1 MGLLSSLM
9 DTKTLRQI
17 ATGGLKQVGNTIIEA
32 REQGEEYLTTL
43 AAAREDVNT
52 EGKIIGD
59 NYNKA
64 LRVMEG
70 TGNTAFNNFL
80 YTQMAIDQIAGL
92 ADLAP
97 TTKDQQLKQLKFQ
110 FESLKPEEKAAF
122 EKGNYVEE
130 AKTAY
135 NKEIDNL
142 KVKKGLVNSSATG
155 ENTIEALITSGVRK
169 KQKTEED
176 KIIGQAIPVEIDVP
190 QTTEGEGIYGSIGE
204 TAFEDSRLKLMIDQD
219 YIDGT
224 MEELIRNRLIMEGK
238 IYEATPEIIQNLV
251 NQEYNNQVKNAR
263 TIFMSQGDDLIVSTK
278 QKITTDDDIDD
289 LLS

>member
-1 MGLLSSLM
+1 MSLLSSR
-9 DTKTLRQI
+9 TLREI
-17 ATGGLKQVGNTIIEA
+17 AIGGLKQVGNTIIEA
-32 REQGEEYLTTL
+32 RETGEEYLTTL

-122 EKGNYVEE
+122 EKGNYVDE
-130 AKTAY
+130 AKAAY
-135 NKEIDNL
+135 NQEIDNL

>member
-17 ATGGLKQVGNTIIEA
+17 ATGGLRQVGNTIIDA
-32 REQGEEYLTTL
+32 REQGEEYLTIL

-80 YTQMAIDQIAGL
+80 YTQMAIKDIADL
-92 ADLAP
+92 ASLAP

-110 FESLKPEEKAAF
+110 FESLEPEEKASY

-130 AKTAY
+130 AKAAY
-135 NKEIDNL
+135 NQEIDNL
-142 KVKKGLVNSSATG
+142 KAKKGLVNSNSMG
-155 ENTIEALITSGVRK
+155 ENTIEALVTTGVRK

-176 KIIGQAIPVEIDVP
+176 KIIGQAITPEIDVP

-238 IYEATPEIIQNLV
+238 IYEATPEMIQNLV

-278 QKITTDDDIDD
+278 QKITTDDDIED
-289 LLS
+289 LLG